1 MKIMMGGKKKAVNAV
16 YFSWVLAAYYAWVL
30 NFPFILDAYRYIH
43 QANGVIYSLLLIF
56 PVCLFLWC
64 IFISLFSLLSIKYI
78 EKIIYIGLTLIASI
92 LSYGYIYYHV
102 AFDDYSPLI
111 GVIEQ
116 TTWDEISHL
125 ANLSFFIW
133 FILFGVLPCVFIAK
147 LRFIHPPF
155 FKELVFKVLGLC
167 IYPLCFFMLILPQL
181 RTVQPMLRLSG
192 LAARVPY
199 QIVPTNFAE
208 NVFLHYKT
216 KLTTHLSH
224 KTILD
229 AKLTHK
235 AAGNKP
241 HLLVLVIGETARSMN
256 FQLNGYAKNTNP
268 YTASQG
274 VVSFQ
279 HVSACG
285 TATRVS
291 VPCLFSSFSRAT
303 FIDFVAA
310 HQDNLLDILTRV
322 GMRSIWV
329 ENNETGG
336 CQGVCNRIETVKFE
350 ALDEVVIGQLVQQ
363 MEKKQGKDS
372 VIVLHLNGSHG
383 PNYHVKYP
391 RKFAR
396 FLPDCKKDELR
407 LCDRDALLN
416 AYDNTILYT
425 DYVVAQLI
433 DVLKKEQNN
442 WSSVLI
448 YTSDHGESMGE
459 HGLYGHC
466 APYAIAPREQTQVP
480 LIVWMSDTFTAEKNI
495 SSNCLNNKAQHN
507 DFSHDNIFHSVLGVM
522 DVSTALYKPA
532 LDIFKSC
539 RVGSA

>member
-1 MKIMMGGKKKAVNAV
+1 MQTMIEGNKKTVNAV
-16 YFSWVLAAYYAWVL
+16 YFSWGLAAYYAFVL

-43 QANGVIYSLLLIF
+43 KTTGILPSLLLII

-64 IFISLFSLLSIKYI
+64 IFISLFSLLSIKYL
-78 EKIIYIGLTLIASI
+78 EKIIYIGLTLITSI
-92 LSYGYIYYHV
+92 LSYGYVYYHI
-102 AFDDYSPLI
+102 AFDDDSPLI

-116 TTWDEISHL
+116 TSLDEIYHL
-125 ANLSFFIW
+125 LNPSFIIW
-133 FILFGVLPCVFIAK
+133 VTLFGLLPCYYIATR
-147 LRFIHPPF
+147 RFIHPSMLKEVL
-155 FKELVFKVLGLC
+155 FKLLGLC

-192 LAARVPY
+192 LAARLPY

-208 NVFLHYKT
+208 NVFIHYKI
-216 KLTTHLSH
+216 KLTTNLPH

-229 AKLTHK
+229 AKFIK
-235 AAGNKP
+235 KNPSNKP
-241 HLLVLVIGETARSMN
+241 NLLVLVIGETARGMS
-256 FQLNGYAKNTNP
+256 FQLNGYAKKTNP
-268 YTASQG
+268 YTTQQD

-279 HVSACG
+279 NVSSCG

-291 VPCLFSSFSRAT
+291 VPCLFSSFSRT
-303 FIDFVAA
+303 DYIDFIAT

-322 GMRSIWV
+322 GMGSVWV
-329 ENNETGG
+329 ENNDTGG

-350 ALDEVVIGQLVQQ
+350 EQDEVVIGQLLLQ
-363 MEKKQGKDS
+363 MEKKRGKDT

-396 FLPDCKKDELR
+396 FLPDCKKNELR
-407 LCDRDALLN
+407 LCDREALLN

-425 DYVVAQLI
+425 DYVLSQVI
-433 DVLKKEQNN
+433 DVLKKEQGDWN
-442 WSSVLI
+442 SVLM
-448 YTSDHGESMGE
+448 YTSDHGESVGE

-480 LIVWMSDTFTAEKNI
+480 LLVWMSNAFMAEKNI
-495 SSNCLNNKAQHN
+495 SFNCLHNKAQR
-507 DFSHDNIFHSVLGVM
+507 DAFSHDNIFHSVLGVM
-522 DVSTALYKPA
+522 DISTALYKPS

-539 RVGSA
+539 RSV